1 MYFSYHIDYLTSFF
15 EDGLKYNTTGVHRS
29 AISAYHEK
37 GDDMPVGQHP
47 LVTSLMAGIFN
58 SRPPQPRYI
67 FVWDVQVV
75 LNFIKKDWRISSSLT
90 DQELIRNLQHLGIR
104 YMTKGDDKVIAKLH
118 KSWLKGKPPPSLTIF
133 GFPEDPQ
140 LCVIETLD

>member
-1 MYFSYHIDYLTSFF
+1 
-15 EDGLKYNTTGVHRS
+15 
-29 AISAYHEK
+29 
-37 GDDMPVGQHP
+37 MPVGQHP

-75 LNFIKKDWRISSSLT
+75 LNFIKKDWGIASSMT
-90 DQELIRNLQHLGIR
+90 DQEWTYKPCMLLSLATASRVSGLQHLDIR
-104 YMTKGDDKVIAKLH
+104 YMTKRHNKVTFYFAKLR
-118 KSWLKGKPPPSLTIF
+118 KNWLKDKRPPSLTII

-140 LCVIETLD
+140 LYVI